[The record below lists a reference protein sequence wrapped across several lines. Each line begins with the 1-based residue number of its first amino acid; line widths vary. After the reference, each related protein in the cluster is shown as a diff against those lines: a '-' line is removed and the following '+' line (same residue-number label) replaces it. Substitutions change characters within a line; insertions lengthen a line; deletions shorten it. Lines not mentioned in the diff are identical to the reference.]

1 MDYIPILK
9 LAIVIVLIILGLRWK
24 LPLGVTMLGASIFLG
39 IFLRVNPKNI
49 IMTLLR
55 TLIDGLTLELVGM
68 LLLIMV
74 LERIMEGQGV
84 LQQLVTDIRRVIPNN
99 RLALSLLPALI
110 GFLPSVGGA
119 LISCPLV
126 DQGAGDL
133 ELAPEVKGYI
143 NYWFRHVWEYSIPL
157 YPAVVMTAG
166 MTGMEVVELIPY
178 LFPSTLVAI
187 GTGFV
192 ILHVVAGDKFGDR
205 AGQRQVEWKDLVGI
219 GEGLAP
225 VLITLSLVIV
235 FKLAVI
241 TSLTL
246 TIVGLLFYYR
256 YDREGLVDIGK
267 HLDLRIVMNVA
278 GIMMFKEMLVA
289 SGLSVIL
296 PEIMLHLEL
305 PPLLI
310 VAALPFLL
318 GALFGLTSA
327 VVGVGFPLLLG
338 ILGGIMEP
346 SYIVVAYVSCLA
358 GIMLTPMHVC
368 MVLTLEYFKAGF
380 GRFWRWV
387 FISEAVVVGAA
398 FVMYWVIS

>member
-246 TIVGLLFYYR
+246 TI
-256 YDREGLVDIGK
+256 
-267 HLDLRIVMNVA
+267 
-278 GIMMFKEMLVA
+278 
-289 SGLSVIL
+289 
-296 PEIMLHLEL
+296 
-305 PPLLI
+305 
-310 VAALPFLL
+310 
-318 GALFGLTSA
+318 
-327 VVGVGFPLLLG
+327 
-338 ILGGIMEP
+338 
-346 SYIVVAYVSCLA
+346 
-358 GIMLTPMHVC
+358 
-368 MVLTLEYFKAGF
+368 
-380 GRFWRWV
+380 
-387 FISEAVVVGAA
+387 
-398 FVMYWVIS
+398 